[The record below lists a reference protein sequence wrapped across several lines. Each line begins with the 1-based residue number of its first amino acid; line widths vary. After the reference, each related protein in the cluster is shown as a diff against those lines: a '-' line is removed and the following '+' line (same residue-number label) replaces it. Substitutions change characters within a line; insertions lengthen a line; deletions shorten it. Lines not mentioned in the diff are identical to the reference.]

1 MIRKGHHGL
10 RPGQTMH
17 LSITTRLRWHCEE
30 PTDSLLQ
37 IEVAATSGQR
47 LLANAFEGTPAGHV
61 TRVPAQDGIGE
72 RIWLH
77 QEGDCTVTYA
87 AEVEVLGRSVALET
101 LAALPPHRLPGE
113 AVPYL
118 MDSRYCPANRF
129 SPFVDEEFAAFEG
142 GAKVAA
148 MRDWIAA
155 HYRYVPGV
163 SDASTTAIDSFVE
176 RRGVCRDYAHTLIC
190 FARAAAIPARFA
202 SGYGADVTPQDFHA
216 VAEVWLANPEGVGGW
231 HLVDATGM
239 ADTASFA
246 QIAVGRDAADTSFLT
261 SFGQA
266 DLRELAIEVREVA
279 SLNHVR

>member
-1 MIRKGHHGL
+1 
-10 RPGQTMH
+10 MH
-17 LSITTRLRWHCEE
+17 LSITTRLVWHCAE
-30 PTDSLLQ
+30 PTNILLQ
-37 IEVAATSGQR
+37 IEVAATGGQR
-47 LLANAFEGTPAGHV
+47 LLTSALDSTPSGHF

-77 QEGDCTVTYA
+77 QEGDCAVTYA
-87 AEVEVLGRSVALET
+87 AQVEVLGRTEPLET

-113 AVPYL
+113 TVPYL
-118 MDSRYCPANRF
+118 MDSHYCPANRF

-202 SGYGADVTPQDFHA
+202 SGYGAKVHPQDFHA
-216 VAEVWLANPEGVGGW
+216 VAEVWLTSAEGVGGW
-231 HLVDATGM
+231 HIVDATGM
-239 ADTASFA
+239 ADAASFA
-246 QIAVGRDAADTSFLT
+246 RIAVGRDAADTSFLT

-266 DLRELAIEVREVA
+266 DLRELAIEVHEVA
-279 SLNHVR
+279 

>member
-1 MIRKGHHGL
+1 
-10 RPGQTMH
+10 MH
-17 LSITTRLRWHCEE
+17 LSISTRLTWHCAE

-37 IEVAATSGQR
+37 IEAAATADQR
-47 LLANAFEGTPAGHV
+47 ILASALDSTPLGHFG
-61 TRVPAQDGIGE
+61 RVPAQDGIGE

-77 QEGDCTVTYA
+77 QAGECTVTYS
-87 AEVEVLGRSVALET
+87 AEVEVLGRSVPLEALT
-101 LAALPPHRLPGE
+101 ALPPHRLPGE
-113 AVPYL
+113 TVPYL

-155 HYRYVPGV
+155 HYRYVSGA
-163 SDASTTAIDSFVE
+163 SDASTTAIDSFIE

-202 SGYGADVTPQDFHA
+202 SGYGANVQPQDFHA
-216 VAEVWLANPEGVGGW
+216 VAEVWLANADGAGNW

-239 ADTASFA
+239 AEAASFA
-246 QIAVGRDAADTSFLT
+246 RIAVGRDAADTSFLT

-266 DLRELAIEVREVA
+266 DLRQLAIEVHEIA
-279 SLNHVR
+279 PINHVR

>member
-1 MIRKGHHGL
+1 
-10 RPGQTMH
+10 MH
-17 LSITTRLRWHCEE
+17 LSITTSLTWHCAE

-37 IEVAATSGQR
+37 IEVAATTDQR
-47 LLANAFEGTPAGHV
+47 LLASTLASTPQGHF
-61 TRVPAQDGIGE
+61 TRVPAQDGVGE

-77 QEGDCTVTYA
+77 QEGDCAVTYSA
-87 AEVEVLGRSVALET
+87 DVEVLGRSAVLET

-113 AVPYL
+113 TVPYL

-129 SPFVDEEFAAFEG
+129 SPFVDEEFGAFEG

-155 HYRYVPGV
+155 HYRYVPGA

-190 FARAAAIPARFA
+190 FARAAAIPARFV
-202 SGYGADVTPQDFHA
+202 SGYGGRVTPQDFHA
-216 VAEVWLANPEGVGGW
+216 VAEVWLADAEGSGGW

-239 ADTASFA
+239 ADAASFA
-246 QIAVGRDAADTSFLT
+246 RIAVGRDAADTSFLT

-266 DLRELAIEVREVA
+266 DLRQLAIVVREVA
-279 SLNHVR
+279 PVNHAP